1 MSGSAGQL
9 AAQRALSMN
18 FTGSSN
24 QVESTHLEAGGFL
37 SSYQTPKTIK
47 TSECLFSPIVFDTDP
62 GKKAQNLKINDTICI
77 YVAVNTD
84 LVNGWTIRSS

>member
-1 MSGSAGQL
+1 MSGTGGQL

-37 SSYQTPKTIK
+37 GSYQTPKTIK

-62 GKKAQNLKINDTICI
+62 GKLKINV
-77 YVAVNTD
+77 YF
-84 LVNGWTIRSS
+84 